1 MRALIF
7 KRYGGPDQ
15 VMLADVPRPVPKPD
29 EILVQVHAV
38 GLNPIDTTIPK
49 GTFKPF
55 LRFQPPSTLGSD
67 LAGVVVEVGSRVT
80 RFKPG
85 DAVFASIFDLGTGAL
100 AEFAVV
106 PESAAALKPSNLDFV
121 QAASIPMVGLTSWQA
136 LKERAKLKPGQKV
149 FIPAGSGGIGT
160 FAIQLAKHLGAK
172 VGTTTSTGN
181 MELVKSLGADEVID
195 YKKQEFEE
203 VLREYDAVLGT
214 VRGDA
219 LEKSLRILKPKS
231 NVVSLIGP
239 PDVTFARARR
249 MNFFMKFVFGLLSR
263 KIRRLA
269 KKRDVT
275 YSFLFVHPD
284 GRQLAEIGELL
295 QSGRIQPVIDKV
307 FPFDQAKEALAYLE
321 KGRAKGKVVVRVT
334 ESVVVWADSDFSA
347 TPFTAKI
354 SNAEQLRVHTMLVIG
369 GRDMEAGAVSVRL
382 HHGGPQGAKPKAEVI
397 ADILA
402 AIRERKG

>member
-1 MRALIF
+1 MKNMKALVL
-7 KRYGGPDQ
+7 KRYGRADQ
-15 VMLADVPRPVPKPD
+15 IAFGDIPRPTLKPD
-29 EILVQVHAV
+29 EMLVQVHAV
-38 GLNPIDTTIPK
+38 GLNPIDNMIPK
-49 GTFKPF
+49 GTFKAM
-55 LRFQPPSTLGSD
+55 LRFQLPATLGSD
-67 LAGVVVEVGSRVT
+67 LAGVVTEVGSRVT

-106 PESAAALKPSNLDFV
+106 PENAAAHKPASLDFV

-181 MELVKSLGADEVID
+181 VELVKSLGADEVID
-195 YKKQEFEE
+195 YKKQKFEE
-203 VLREYDAVLGT
+203 VLRDYDAVLGT

-219 LEKSLRILKPKS
+219 IEKSLRILKPKS

-239 PDVTFARARR
+239 PDAAFARARG
-249 MNFFMKFVFGLLSR
+249 MNFFMRFVIGSLSQ
-263 KIRRLA
+263 KIIRHA
-269 KKRDVT
+269 KKRGIK

-295 QSGRIQPVIDKV
+295 KAGRIRPVIDKV
-307 FPFDQAKEALAYLE
+307 FPFDQAKEALEYLE
-321 KGRAKGKVVVRVT
+321 KGRAKGKVVV
-334 ESVVVWADSDFSA
+334 EI
-347 TPFTAKI
+347 K
-354 SNAEQLRVHTMLVIG
+354 
-369 GRDMEAGAVSVRL
+369 
-382 HHGGPQGAKPKAEVI
+382 
-397 ADILA
+397 
-402 AIRERKG
+402 